1 MSDAKKNKI
10 HALQRGRQPICCQSS
25 GEALYS
31 NLDSTNT
38 IKILDLN
45 TVQRHIQR
53 GIDMMSTKEQAVAIT
68 ERYTVPA
75 NHAASDYF
83 AALNELV
90 QHRKAVKIAND
101 RPCWQT
107 EIDAVYTLLEHEILT
122 NTSLPVNEVKFGTS
136 GWRGI
141 LGKDIFLTSVAT
153 VTCAILNL
161 YKEGQKNPKI
171 FTALGD
177 LDFTTMQQRGCVV
190 GFDNRFSGA
199 LLARAVVNVLAANKV
214 KVFYAGESTTGAL
227 SASVLQHQAAFS
239 INLTPSHNPMQ
250 YGGFK
255 FNAAD
260 AGPAATILTD
270 TLTTT
275 ARQYLA
281 AGTNPYLPETIN
293 LQIPLAKLIGIES
306 EDALTSWQQLVL
318 QSENQHGIAYR
329 QLLAALATRKDLVV
343 CVDAVH
349 GASRDYIS
357 RLLGDPPPER
367 LLLLR
372 NTPDPTFDG
381 IAPEPSSA
389 NMQPVLTALK
399 ALHVPLKIGAIIDP
413 DGDRIRFTDGD
424 IEISMNQ
431 FGAMAYHFLHEVK
444 QKKGMVAK
452 TVATSNLANGI
463 ATKLG
468 EDVFEPKVGF
478 KEFKPVMGKALV
490 FFEES
495 DGISIIGHTP
505 EKDAFIGLI
514 LAIDMVLTLGISLG
528 QYLRQIEDTF
538 GYYYPDRDG
547 ILVSQSGQQLLTTLQ
562 QLEKYQ
568 QNKEIIIGGSPKRI
582 AHVIDIDG
590 RKMIFED
597 GSWIMIRPSGTE
609 PKVRFYVEA
618 RDAQETALLTKSAHS
633 MLAEIGLLP

>member
-1 MSDAKKNKI
+1 
-10 HALQRGRQPICCQSS
+10 
-25 GEALYS
+25 
-31 NLDSTNT
+31 
-38 IKILDLN
+38 
-45 TVQRHIQR
+45 
-53 GIDMMSTKEQAVAIT
+53 MMSNKEQAAAIT
-68 ERYTVPA
+68 ERYITPD
-75 NHAASDYF
+75 NHAVSDYF
-83 AALNELV
+83 ATLSELI
-90 QHRKAVKIAND
+90 QHRKTARNEDDKAF
-101 RPCWQT
+101 WQA
-107 EIDAVYTLLEHEILT
+107 EVNAVYTLLEDELLT
-122 NTSLPVNEVKFGTS
+122 NTALPVSEVKFGTS

-161 YKEGQKNPKI
+161 YKEGKENPHI
-171 FTALGD
+171 FNALGNI
-177 LDFTTMQQRGCVV
+177 DFATMQQRGCVL
-190 GFDNRFSGA
+190 GFDNRFGGN
-199 LLARAVVNVLAANKV
+199 LLALAVANVLTANKV

-260 AGPAATILTD
+260 AGPAAAILTD
-270 TLTTT
+270 TITTT

-281 AGTNPYLPETIN
+281 AGTNPYLPATID
-293 LQIPLAKLIGIES
+293 LQTPLAELTGIET
-306 EDALTSWQQLVL
+306 EDALRSWQQLVR
-318 QSENQHGIAYR
+318 QNENQHGIAYSR
-329 QLLAALATRKDLVV
+329 LLADFAARENVVV

-367 LLLLR
+367 LVLLR

-389 NMQPVLTALK
+389 NMQPVLAALN
-399 ALHVPLKIGAIIDP
+399 AQQAPLKIGAIIDP

-424 IEISMNQ
+424 VEISMNQ
-431 FGAMAYHFLHEVK
+431 FGAMAYHFIHEVK
-444 QKKGMVAK
+444 HKKGMVAK

-463 ATKLG
+463 ATQLG
-468 EDVFEPKVGF
+468 EEIFEPRVGF

-528 QYLRQIEDTF
+528 QYLRRIEDTF

-547 ILVSQSGQQLLTTLQ
+547 IVVGQSGQQLLDTLQ

-568 QNKEIIIGGSPKRI
+568 RNENIMIGGHPKRI
-582 AHVIDIDG
+582 EQVIDIDG
-590 RKMIFED
+590 RKMILED